1 MVSIIIPVYNTGKVL
16 NKCLRSVVRQTYTDW
31 ECIIVNDGSTDT
43 ATIRVLQQ
51 WRNNN
56 YKFIFIDKATNEG
69 VDMARFSALAIAKG
83 DYITFVDSD
92 DWLEPD
98 ALDIM
103 VAKSL
108 ETDADVVMG
117 RMRKVYMGGLFSKSD
132 TSTPEWME
140 RAIWHEELM
149 EKYYISFFG
158 VNILPVNIWAVLYR
172 RDLFI
177 RANIQPSRLM
187 FGEDLLVNMNLF
199 PHIKTFYAIDKVIYN
214 YRTGLPGISD
224 KYFNSWLEN
233 ARKLYEIK
241 MQVLRDA
248 KYEDGIYY
256 QKIELVNYIKSY
268 INVCLRYRKNQ
279 RDKNI
284 EVLRNELSCPV
295 YKDLSTL
302 RNTPYTDAP
311 FAILIAN
318 GNADN
323 LYHIME
329 QNANSLPIKNK
340 LKNSILSLLRRFS

>member
-1 MVSIIIPVYNTGKVL
+1 M
-16 NKCLRSVVRQTYTDW
+16 
-31 ECIIVNDGSTDT
+31 
-43 ATIRVLQQ
+43 
-51 WRNNN
+51 
-56 YKFIFIDKATNEG
+56 
-69 VDMARFSALAIAKG
+69 
-83 DYITFVDSD
+83 
-92 DWLEPD
+92 
-98 ALDIM
+98 
-103 VAKSL
+103 
-108 ETDADVVMG
+108 
-117 RMRKVYMGGLFSKSD
+117 
-132 TSTPEWME
+132 
-140 RAIWHEELM
+140 
-149 EKYYISFFG
+149 
-158 VNILPVNIWAVLYR
+158 
-172 RDLFI
+172 FI
-177 RANIQPSRLM
+177 RANIQPSRLA

-284 EVLRNELSCPV
+284 EVLRSELSCPV

-329 QNANSLPIKNK
+329 QNVNSLQIKNK
-340 LKNSILSLLRRFS
+340 LANSIIGLLRHFS